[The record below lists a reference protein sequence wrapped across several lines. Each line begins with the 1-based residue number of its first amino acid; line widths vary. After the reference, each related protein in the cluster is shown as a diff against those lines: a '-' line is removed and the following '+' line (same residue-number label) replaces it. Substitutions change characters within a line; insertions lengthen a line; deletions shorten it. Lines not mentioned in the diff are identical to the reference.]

1 MNAFIA
7 LVRKDLVLHFS
18 NRRAVLMSVVAP
30 ILIAA
35 FFGSLF
41 GASDKGPAQI
51 PVVLTDLDQSELSA
65 RIVANLRGD
74 PALRLSEAPAAEAQ
88 AQVRAGKQRAAVLLP
103 AGFGAQASKALFG
116 AATRPEVVVFYD
128 PSQAMVLPMVK
139 GLLAQH
145 VMEPVSQSAFSSESP
160 VVRDMRAQTQQ
171 AGKLP
176 GVDPQAAWPPPP
188 EGVESSGK
196 ATTTQERRQALV
208 SKFASV
214 ARVQALSASASAADA
229 AAAPVATAESAAAGA
244 ATPARGGLGIPFSTR
259 DEAAVSELGAQYNSY
274 AHSFAGMGVQFILLM
289 GVDMGVGLL
298 LMRRM
303 GLWKRLRAAPL
314 SKAQLLGS
322 RTASCALI
330 GLIVFAVVYAVAMAF
345 FGVRISGSIPGFV
358 AVLVAFALLTSSF
371 GLMIAALGR
380 TPDATRGLA
389 ILATLL
395 MVMLGGA
402 WVPSFIFPP
411 WLQTVSMWMPAHWA
425 VDGLDAMTWRGLPL
439 QDALLP
445 VAALLG
451 FTLLFSAVALARFQ
465 WEE

>member
-7 LVRKDLVLHFS
+7 LLRKDLVLHFS
-18 NRRAVLMSVVAP
+18 NRRAVLMSLVAP

-41 GASDKGPAQI
+41 GGGDKGPAQI
-51 PVVLTDLDQSELSA
+51 PVVLTDLDQSPLSA

-74 PALRLSEAPAAEAQ
+74 PALRLSEAPAAVAR

-103 AGFGAQASKALFG
+103 AGFGAQASRALFG
-116 AATRPEVVVFYD
+116 GAAKPEVLVFYD

-145 VMEPVSQSAFSSESP
+145 VMQPVSQSALSGGSP
-160 VVRDMRAQTQQ
+160 VVSDLRAQMQQ
-171 AGKLP
+171 AGNLP
-176 GVDPQAAWPPPP
+176 DD
-188 EGVESSGK
+188 
-196 ATTTQERRQALV
+196 RRQALV
-208 SKFASV
+208 SMFDSI
-214 ARVQALSASASAADA
+214 ARVQALPAAASAADA
-229 AAAPVATAESAAAGA
+229 VAS
-244 ATPARGGLGIPFSTR
+244 ATPAAAASGAANPAGGIGIPFSTR
-259 DEAAVSELGAQYNSY
+259 DEEAVSELGARYNSY

-314 SKAQLLGS
+314 SRAQLLGS
-322 RTASCALI
+322 RIASCALI
-330 GLIVFAVVYAVAMAF
+330 GLIVFAIVYAVAVAF
-345 FGVRISGSIPGFV
+345 FGVRISGSVPGFV

-380 TPDATRGLA
+380 TPEATRGLA

-411 WLQTVSMWMPAHWA
+411 WLQTVSMWMPTHWA

-439 QDALLP
+439 QAALLP

>member
-1 MNAFIA
+1 
-7 LVRKDLVLHFS
+7 
-18 NRRAVLMSVVAP
+18 
-30 ILIAA
+30 
-35 FFGSLF
+35 
-41 GASDKGPAQI
+41 
-51 PVVLTDLDQSELSA
+51 
-65 RIVANLRGD
+65 
-74 PALRLSEAPAAEAQ
+74 
-88 AQVRAGKQRAAVLLP
+88 
-103 AGFGAQASKALFG
+103 
-116 AATRPEVVVFYD
+116 
-128 PSQAMVLPMVK
+128 MVLPMVK

-145 VMEPVSQSAFSSESP
+145 VMEPVSQSAFSSDSP
-160 VVRDMRAQTQQ
+160 MVRDMRAQKQQ

-176 GVDPQAAWPPPP
+176 D
-188 EGVESSGK
+188 
-196 ATTTQERRQALV
+196 ERRQALV
-208 SKFASV
+208 SMYDSI
-214 ARVQALSASASAADA
+214 ARVQALPASAAPASASDA
-229 AAAPVATAESAAAGA
+229 AAAPGASSASAAAGA

-259 DEAAVSELGAQYNSY
+259 DEAAVSVLGAQYNSY

-322 RTASCALI
+322 RIASCAFI
-330 GLIVFAVVYAVAMAF
+330 GLLVFAVVYAVAIAF
-345 FGVRISGSIPGFV
+345 FGVRISGSVPGFV

-411 WLQTVSMWMPAHWA
+411 WLQTVSMWMPTHWA

-439 QDALLP
+439 QAALPP
-445 VAALLG
+445 VAAMLG
-451 FTLLFSAVALARFQ
+451 FALLFSVVALARFQ

>member
-1 MNAFIA
+1 MNALIA
-7 LVRKDLVLHFS
+7 LLRKDLVLHFS

-74 PALRLSEAPAAEAQ
+74 PALRLSEASAAEAQ
-88 AQVRAGKQRAAVLLP
+88 AQVRAGQQRAAVLLP
-103 AGFGAQASKALFG
+103 AGFGAQAAKALFG
-116 AATRPEVVVFYD
+116 GAAKPEVVVFYD

-145 VMEPVSQSAFSSESP
+145 VMAPVSESALSSSSP
-160 VVRDMRAQTQQ
+160 MARDARAQMQQ
-171 AGKLP
+171 AGNLP
-176 GVDPQAAWPPPP
+176 D
-188 EGVESSGK
+188 
-196 ATTTQERRQALV
+196 ERRQALM
-208 SKFASV
+208 SMYDSI
-214 ARVQALSASASAADA
+214 ARVQALPAETPAA
-229 AAAPVATAESAAAGA
+229 SAAAGA
-244 ATPARGGLGIPFSTR
+244 ANPARGLGVPFSTR

-314 SKAQLLGS
+314 SRAQLLGS
-322 RTASCALI
+322 RIASCAFI
-330 GLIVFAVVYAVAMAF
+330 GLIVFVVVYAVAMAF
-345 FGVRISGSIPGFV
+345 FGVRISGSVPGFV

-380 TPDATRGLA
+380 TPEATRGLA

-411 WLQTVSMWMPAHWA
+411 WLQTVSMWMPTHWA

-439 QDALLP
+439 QAALLP
-445 VAALLG
+445 VAAMLG

>member
-41 GASDKGPAQI
+41 GGSDKGPAQI
-51 PVVLTDLDQSELSA
+51 PVVVTDLDQSETSA

-74 PALRLSEAPAAEAQ
+74 PALRLSEASATEAQ
-88 AQVRAGKQRAAVLLP
+88 AQVRAGKQRAAVQLP

-116 AATRPEVVVFYD
+116 AATKPEVVVFYD

-145 VMEPVSQSAFSSESP
+145 VMEPVSQSAFSSDSP
-160 VVRDMRAQTQQ
+160 VVRDMRAQMQQ
-171 AGKLP
+171 AGNLP
-176 GVDPQAAWPPPP
+176 
-188 EGVESSGK
+188 E
-196 ATTTQERRQALV
+196 ERRQALV
-208 SKFASV
+208 SMFDSIAL
-214 ARVQALSASASAADA
+214 VQALPAPPSAAPASAADA
-229 AAAPVATAESAAAGA
+229 AAAPVATSASAAADA

-274 AHSFAGMGVQFILLM
+274 AHAFAGMGVQFILLM

-314 SKAQLLGS
+314 SRAQLLGS
-322 RTASCALI
+322 RIASCALI
-330 GLIVFAVVYAVAMAF
+330 GLIVFAVVYAVAVAF
-345 FGVRISGSIPGFV
+345 FGVRVSGSVAGFV

-371 GLMIAALGR
+371 GLMVAALGR
-380 TPDATRGLA
+380 TPEATRGLA

-402 WVPSFIFPP
+402 WLPSFIFPP
-411 WLQTVSMWMPAHWA
+411 WLQTVSMWMPTHWA

-439 QDALLP
+439 QAALLP
-445 VAALLG
+445 VAAMLG
-451 FTLLFSAVALARFQ
+451 FTFLFSAVALARFQ